1 MNEDGYTLAEVMAA
15 MLILGL
21 TIGGLVEGARVIGRM
36 QAPVIA
42 SRQDDQALRRAEAG
56 LAGLLKRREGDDRT
70 LAGDGLSFR
79 FTCGGQACTAA
90 LTPGER
96 QSTLI
101 VRRGEVAQSF
111 SLPQAGKLSLLYL
124 ARDGRFDRWPQPGPA
139 RDLTGVM
146 IIGTSAQGEL
156 PLVVARS
163 WIEHPKTC
171 EFDMIAK
178 GCRTS
183 AP

>member
-1 MNEDGYTLAEVMAA
+1 MNDDGYTLAEALAA

-21 TIGGLVEGARVIGRM
+21 AMGGLAEGARVIGRM
-36 QAPVIA
+36 QTPVVA
-42 SRQDDQALRRAEAG
+42 ARNNDQALRRAEAG
-56 LAGLLKRREGDDRT
+56 LTGLMRRRAGGDQSLT
-70 LAGDGLSFR
+70 GDGQALR
-79 FTCGGQACTAA
+79 FNCGAETCGLSVDGDSAHPA
-90 LTPGER
+90 LR
-96 QSTLI
+96 
-101 VRRGEVAQSF
+101 VWRGEVAQSF
-111 SLPQAGKLSLLYL
+111 PLPPAGKVSLVYL
-124 ARDGRFDRWPQPGPA
+124 ARDGRFDRWPQPGPS
-139 RDLTGVM
+139 RDLSGVM
-146 IIGTSAQGEL
+146 VVETSARGEM